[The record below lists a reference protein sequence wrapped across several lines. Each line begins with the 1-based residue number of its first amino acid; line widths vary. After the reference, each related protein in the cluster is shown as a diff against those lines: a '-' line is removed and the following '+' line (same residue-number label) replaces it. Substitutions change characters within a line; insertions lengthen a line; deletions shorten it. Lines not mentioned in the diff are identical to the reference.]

1 MYRVVII
8 DDEPIILKGLSET
21 VPWRKY
27 GCEVVGT
34 ARNGQ
39 EGLAMIRRLRPHM
52 IFSDIYMPKMDGLTM
67 AAAMKSEFEDTELTI
82 LTGYQEFELARQSI
96 RLGVTRFLVK
106 PSNMEELEE
115 AVAAMAAR
123 LKKKGIT
130 GEKSDPEEYTESV
143 SNETADAF
151 LVNKALD
158 YMRENCRWELTLTD
172 AAENVYVS
180 PYHMSRLLKRHTGK
194 SFSELMNSIRIEE
207 TKKHSNAMEA
217 DNPRGE
223 KELPDDYPYTGRKQ
237 GYIVERLKEYIEN
250 HLDGSLSRKELSG
263 VVYLSE
269 DYLSKVFATTTGMS
283 LSSYVSSRRIARA
296 QQLLAET
303 NLTVSQIALRVGFS
317 NFSYFSKIFREQTG
331 KTPNEYRESVNLP
344 QSYGYKET

>member
-1 MYRVVII
+1 MSDVYRVVII
-8 DDEPIILKGLSET
+8 DDEPIILRGLSET
-21 VPWRKY
+21 VPWAKH

-34 ARNGQ
+34 ARDGQ

-67 AAAMKSEFEDTELTI
+67 AAAMKSEYEDTELTI
-82 LTGYQEFELARQSI
+82 LTGYRDFELAQQSI

-123 LKKKGIT
+123 LRKKGIT
-130 GEKSDPEEYTESV
+130 GGKSDPEECTESV

-151 LVNKALD
+151 LVKKALD
-158 YMRENCRWELTLTD
+158 YMRENYRQKVTLTD
-172 AAENVYVS
+172 VAESVYVS
-180 PYHMSRLLKRHTGK
+180 SYHMGRLLKRHTGK

-207 TKKHSNAMEA
+207 MKKASNAMETDIPGA
-217 DNPRGE
+217 E
-223 KELPDDYPYTGRKQ
+223 KKLPDDYQYAGRKQ
-237 GYIVERLKEYIEN
+237 EYVVDRLKEYIES
-250 HLDGSLSRKELSG
+250 HLDGNLSRKELSG

-269 DYLSKVFATTTGMS
+269 DYLSKIFAAATGMP
-283 LSSYVSSRRIARA
+283 LSGYVSSRRIARA

-303 NLTVSQIALRVGFS
+303 DLTVSQIALRVGFS
-317 NFSYFSKIFREQTG
+317 NFSYFSKIFRELTG
-331 KTPNEYRESVNLP
+331 KTPNEYRESVNNPHLA
-344 QSYGYKET
+344 